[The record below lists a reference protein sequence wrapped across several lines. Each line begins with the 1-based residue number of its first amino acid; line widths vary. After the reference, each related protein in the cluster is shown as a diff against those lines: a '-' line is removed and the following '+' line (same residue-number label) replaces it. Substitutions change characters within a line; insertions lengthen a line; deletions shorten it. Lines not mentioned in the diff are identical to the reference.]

1 MSSQRLLAL
10 GAAVDAR
17 DRNAA
22 TPLFA
27 AAECDRAVAAAEL
40 LAAGAHAAMRNAQ
53 GEAPLYIAALRGH
66 GATLALLLGHMQRAG
81 IPWMVRS
88 RPRWS

>member
-1 MSSQRLLAL
+1 M
-10 GAAVDAR
+10 DAR

-27 AAECDRAVAAAEL
+27 AAEGDRHVAAAEL
-40 LAAGAHAAMRNAQ
+40 LAAGADATMRNAQ

-66 GATLALLLGHMQRAG
+66 GATLRLLLAHMQLAG
-81 IPWMVRS
+81 NPWMVPPASIS
-88 RPRWS
+88 RQ

>member
-1 MSSQRLLAL
+1 M
-10 GAAVDAR
+10 DAR

-27 AAECDRAVAAAEL
+27 AAEGDRAVAAAEL
-40 LAAGAHAAMRNAQ
+40 LAAGAYAAMRNAQ

-66 GATLALLLGHMQRAG
+66 GATLALLLAHMQRAG
-81 IPWMVRS
+81 IPWMARAS
-88 RPRWS
+88 PPWP